1 LPQMRQ
7 GDVLFATL
15 MRQGEGRLCEN
26 YRSIII
32 RGVGADETLSAGVDR
47 VVHPYDFHSNDKK

>member
-32 RGVGADETLSAGVDR
+32 RGVGADETLSAGFGVGQGR
-47 VVHPYDFHSNDKK
+47 PPLRFSQQ

>member
-1 LPQMRQ
+1 MRQ